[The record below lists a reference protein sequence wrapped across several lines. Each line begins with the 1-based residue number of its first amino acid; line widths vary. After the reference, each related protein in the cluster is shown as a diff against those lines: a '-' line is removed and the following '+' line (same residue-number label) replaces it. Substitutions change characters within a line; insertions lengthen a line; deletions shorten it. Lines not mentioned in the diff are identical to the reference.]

1 MNARNGGNLDG
12 DLSQIKDNSRTINEE
27 DVGSDVEFGVSGPMS
42 MKRQHI
48 SQDPKEQNEAD

>member
-1 MNARNGGNLDG
+1 MNARNGGNLEG

-42 MKRQHI
+42 TKR
-48 SQDPKEQNEAD
+48 